1 MSNLSSH
8 TAPRPRLPVEGDLF
22 AGNYRVLSL
31 LGAGTSSK
39 VYLGLHTGNQRRVAL
54 KVFDMAGVEERS
66 VWRER
71 FVQEAELI
79 AELRSTYTVTLYD
92 SGEDPEGRLY
102 QVMEYVP
109 GITIE
114 ERVRQEGAFSEIRT
128 VRILRQVL
136 ESLKEAHLRGI
147 LHRDIKPSNILLFDE
162 MGEVDCVKVLD
173 FGVAK
178 IKGGRHDL
186 TATGT
191 TVGTLHYMSP
201 EQIVGSKAIEL
212 VVGTPR
218 YMSPEQ
224 LQGGQLGAAS
234 DLYSV
239 GLLAVFMMTGE
250 HPFHNPDL
258 AIEAK
263 VMGQIGDLT
272 ADVEISP
279 RLKNTINRLLK
290 ASASERYPDA
300 AAVIAAIETLAKL
313 PDTHAPTVEIPS
325 GFPMTAE
332 VRGAPTA
339 HYMQTGE
346 ATLSMLV
353 KNGASAIIP
362 AKNSETWWPWVLAV
376 VIGIALIAVLL
387 AL

>member
-173 FGVAK
+173 FGVATRLDDTQTDSRR
-178 IKGGRHDL
+178 G
-186 TATGT
+186 
-191 TVGTLHYMSP
+191 
-201 EQIVGSKAIEL
+201 EL

-263 VMGQIGDLT
+263 VMGQTGDLT